1 MEPTV
6 GTRRARRGLA
16 WIALALACAGCATTG
31 SVKGRVTTPDKNGKA
46 KDAVVSADRSDKDKK
61 KKSKHAESAQAV
73 LIFTDGRFFPSTLLV
88 DPGTVV
94 RIENRD
100 RIYHNAFS
108 LASNAPFD
116 VGGIAPGKAAS
127 IHVNKPGVMKV
138 YCEFHRLE
146 GATIVVAP
154 TKSRTHPTADGE
166 YKIGGLPE
174 GTYRVTSWHPDYGTQ
189 SKRVAIFPREQATVD
204 FRY

>member
-1 MEPTV
+1 MDSS
-6 GTRRARRGLA
+6 GRTRRARRGLA
-16 WIALALACAGCATTG
+16 WVALALACAGCATTG
-31 SVKGRVTTPDKNGKA
+31 SVKGHVTTPAKNGKA
-46 KDAVVSADRSDKDKK
+46 DKGVVSADRSDKKQR
-61 KKSKHAESAQAV
+61 AREVPTQAV
-73 LIFTDGRFFPSTLLV
+73 LVFTDGRFFPSTLLV

-108 LASNAPFD
+108 VAANAPFD
-116 VGGIAPGKAAS
+116 VGGIAPGKSAS
-127 IHVNKPGVMKV
+127 VHLDRAGVMKV
-138 YCEFHRLE
+138 YCEFHRHE

-154 TKSRTHPTADGE
+154 AKSRTHPSADGD

-174 GTYRVTSWHPDYGTQ
+174 GTYRVTSWQPDYGTQ
-189 SKRVAIFPREQATVD
+189 SRLVAIAGHEAVTVD

>member
-1 MEPTV
+1 MEST
-6 GTRRARRGLA
+6 GRTRRARRGLA
-16 WIALALACAGCATTG
+16 WLALALACAGCATTG
-31 SVKGRVTTPDKNGKA
+31 SVKGRVSTSDKKA
-46 KDAVVSADRSDKDKK
+46 KAGDAVVSADREDGKKK
-61 KKSKHAESAQAV
+61 KKSTERAQAV
-73 LIFTDGRFFPSTLLV
+73 LTFSDGRFFPSTLLV

-108 LASNAPFD
+108 VASNAPFD

-127 IHVNKPGVMKV
+127 VHLDKPGVMKV

-146 GATIVVAP
+146 GATIVVA
-154 TKSRTHPTADGE
+154 KARTHPSPDGN

-174 GTYRVTSWHPDYGTQ
+174 GTYKVTSWHPAYGTQ
-189 SKRVAIFPREQATVD
+189 SKMVAVTPREEATVD
-204 FRY
+204 FSY

>member
-1 MEPTV
+1 MQST
-6 GTRRARRGLA
+6 GRTRRARRGLA
-16 WIALALACAGCATTG
+16 WVALALACAGCATTG
-31 SVKGRVTTPDKNGKA
+31 SVKGKVTTPDKDA
-46 KDAVVSADRSDKDKK
+46 KDAVVSADRPDQKK
-61 KKSKHAESAQAV
+61 KKGAHKESPQAV

-108 LASNAPFD
+108 VAANAPFD
-116 VGGIAPGKAAS
+116 VGGIAPGKSVAVHLDRS
-127 IHVNKPGVMKV
+127 GVVKV

-154 TKSRTHPTADGE
+154 AKSRTHPTADGD
-166 YKIGGLPE
+166 YKLGGLPE
-174 GTYRVTSWHPDYGTQ
+174 GTYEVTSWHPAYGTK
-189 SKRVAIFPREQATVD
+189 SKLVAVNAREQATVD